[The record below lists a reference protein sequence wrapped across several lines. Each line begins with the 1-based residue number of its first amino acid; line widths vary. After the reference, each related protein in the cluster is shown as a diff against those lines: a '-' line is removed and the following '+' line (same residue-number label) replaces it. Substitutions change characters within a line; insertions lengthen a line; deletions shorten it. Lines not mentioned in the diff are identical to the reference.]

1 MSLDLTLESNEE
13 IRFLN
18 KISGFVRQLYKQ
30 THFTAR
36 ELEIVLLLYYKL
48 LKDEH
53 NGTVR
58 SGGHPASSCISRQQ
72 FTTVFDTAFGMAD
85 NVMLGRIFSALDTGA
100 TSYVTMET
108 WVQMMSLFLRGTF
121 EEKVKYCFRVY
132 DIQGDGM
139 IRRDH
144 MMLLLRSAF
153 VKAQDE
159 EVEEAVKDLVDIIL
173 HRMDVDRDGSIS
185 FEDYSE
191 TVRKAPEML
200 ECFGKA
206 LPDRGHVYAFSRTF
220 LERVRKF

>member
-1 MSLDLTLESNEE
+1 MSLDLTLDSSEE
-13 IRFLN
+13 IRFLS
-18 KISGFVRQLYKQ
+18 KISGLVRQLHKR

-53 NGTVR
+53 DATR
-58 SGGHPASSCISRQQ
+58 SGSQAPIYISRQQ

-85 NVMLGRIFSALDTGA
+85 NVMLGRIFAALDKGA

-108 WVQMMSLFLRGTF
+108 WVHTLSLFLRGTF
-121 EEKVKYCFRVY
+121 EEKLKYCFKVY
-132 DIQGDGM
+132 DIQGEGM

-153 VKAQDE
+153 IKPQDE

-173 HRMDVDRDGSIS
+173 HRMDIDRDGSIS
-185 FEDYSE
+185 FEDYSQ
-191 TVRKAPEML
+191 TVRRVPEML

-206 LPDRGHVYAFSRTF
+206 LPDRGHVYAFTRTF
-220 LERVRKF
+220 LERGRKF